1 MKTKLR
7 LVVALAL
14 SMFAAVAAAQQY
26 PAKPVRF
33 VVPFVEGGGPG
44 SRRRGCFWGGDGAR
58 PPELWHGFRRR
69 LAIALL
75 VSASFAAMPVIAQT
89 YPSKPVRFVVPF
101 VAGGPTDIQGRML
114 GEKLAQR
121 LGQQFIIDNRGGANG
136 NIGMELVAKA
146 PPDGYTIVIATVGT
160 WAVNPSLY
168 KQMPYDPV
176 RDFAPIMQVSSSPG
190 VLVVHPSVPV
200 KGVKEL
206 IALAKAKPGK
216 LDYGSS
222 GVGGFGHISGALF
235 CLMTKTEMVH
245 IPYKSSAPSLTDLIA
260 GQIQVLFNNA
270 ISTVPFIKAG
280 QVRALAVTSLKRMPA
295 LPELPSIDEAGV
307 KGYDN
312 SSWSAVA
319 APAGTP
325 KEIIAKLNGELN
337 AIMKLPDIQERS
349 GAVGAVII
357 GGTPE
362 QFGNYLKSEIAKFA
376 RVVKEAKISA
386 Q

>member
-1 MKTKLR
+1 MKYLSS
-7 LVVALAL
+7 LA
-14 SMFAAVAAAQQY
+14 
-26 PAKPVRF
+26 
-33 VVPFVEGGGPG
+33 
-44 SRRRGCFWGGDGAR
+44 GC
-58 PPELWHGFRRR
+58 
-69 LAIALL
+69 
-75 VSASFAAMPVIAQT
+75 VSAALISMPACAQT
-89 YPSKPVRFVVPF
+89 YPSKPVRLVVPF
-101 VAGGPTDIQGRML
+101 VAGGPTDIQGRLL
-114 GEKLAQR
+114 GEKLTQR

-136 NIGMELVAKA
+136 NIGMELTAKA

-160 WAVNPSLY
+160 WAVNPSVY
-168 KQMPYDPV
+168 KMPFDV
-176 RDFAPIMQVSSSPG
+176 IKDFAPIAQVFSSPG

-200 KGVKEL
+200 RNVKEL
-206 IALAKAKPGK
+206 IALAKSKPGK

-235 CLMTKTEMVH
+235 TLMTNTQMVH

-270 ISTVPFIKAG
+270 VATVPFIKSG
-280 QVRALAVTSLKRMPA
+280 QTRALAVTSLKRMRA
-295 LPELPSIDEAGV
+295 LSDLPTIDEAGV

-325 KEIIAKLNGELN
+325 KEIIAKLNAELN
-337 AIMKLPDIQERS
+337 QILTLPDVIERS
-349 GAVGAVII
+349 AAVGGDAV
-357 GGTPE
+357 GGTPA
-362 QFGNYLKSEIAKFA
+362 QFGDYLKSEIAKFA

>member
-1 MKTKLR
+1 MKRLLLR
-7 LVVALAL
+7 TVCALAAL
-14 SMFAAVAAAQQY
+14 PSISWAQNY
-26 PAKPVRF
+26 PAK
-33 VVPFVEGGGPG
+33 
-44 SRRRGCFWGGDGAR
+44 
-58 PPELWHGFRRR
+58 
-69 LAIALL
+69 
-75 VSASFAAMPVIAQT
+75 T
-89 YPSKPVRFVVPF
+89 VRFVVPF
-101 VAGGPTDIQGRML
+101 VAGGPTDIQGRLL
-114 GEKLAQR
+114 GEKLGQR

-136 NIGMELVAKA
+136 NIGMDLAAKS
-146 PPDGYTIVIATVGT
+146 PPDGYTLVIATVGT

-168 KQMPYDPV
+168 KHMPYDPV
-176 RDFAPIMQVSSSPG
+176 KDFAPIMQVSSSPG
-190 VLVVHPSVPV
+190 VLIVHPSVPV
-200 KGVKEL
+200 KSVKDL
-206 IALAKAKPGK
+206 VALARAKPGK

-270 ISTVPFIKAG
+270 ISTVPFIKSG
-280 QVRALAVTSLKRMPA
+280 QARALAVTSLKRMQA
-295 LPELPSIDEAGV
+295 LPDLPTIDESGV

-325 KEIIAKLNGELN
+325 RDIIMKLNGELN
-337 AIMKLPDIQERS
+337 QILKLPDVQEKNA
-349 GAVGAVII
+349 AVGADPV

-362 QFGNYLKSEIAKFA
+362 QFGAYLKSEIAKFA

>member
-1 MKTKLR
+1 MKAQLR
-7 LVVALAL
+7 FVVALAL
-14 SMFAAVAAAQQY
+14 S
-26 PAKPVRF
+26 P
-33 VVPFVEGGGPG
+33 
-44 SRRRGCFWGGDGAR
+44 
-58 PPELWHGFRRR
+58 
-69 LAIALL
+69 
-75 VSASFAAMPVIAQT
+75 FAAMPAMAQT
-89 YPSKPVRFVVPF
+89 YPTKTVRFVVPF

-114 GEKLAQR
+114 GEKLGQR

-136 NIGMELVAKA
+136 NIGMELAAKS
-146 PPDGYTIVIATVGT
+146 PPDGYTLVIATVGT

-168 KQMPYDPV
+168 KQMAYDPV
-176 RDFAPIMQVSSSPG
+176 KDFAPIMQVSSSPG
-190 VLVVHPSVPV
+190 VLVVHPSTPV
-200 KGVKEL
+200 KSVKEL

-270 ISTVPFIKAG
+270 ISTVPFIKSG
-280 QVRALAVTSLKRMPA
+280 QTRALAVTSLKRMAA
-295 LPELPSIDEAGV
+295 LPGLPTIDETGV

-325 KEIIAKLNGELN
+325 REIVTRLNSELN
-337 AIMKLPDIQERS
+337 AILKLPDIMEKNAS
-349 GAVGAVII
+349 FGADAV

-362 QFGNYLKSEIAKFA
+362 QFGEYLKSEIAKFA

>member
-1 MKTKLR
+1 MP
-7 LVVALAL
+7 ALL
-14 SMFAAVAAAQQY
+14 AAA
-26 PAKPVRF
+26 F
-33 VVPFVEGGGPG
+33 
-44 SRRRGCFWGGDGAR
+44 GA
-58 PPELWHGFRRR
+58 
-69 LAIALL
+69 A
-75 VSASFAAMPVIAQT
+75 AQT
-89 YPSKPVRFVVPF
+89 YPSKPVRLVVPF

-136 NIGMELVAKA
+136 NIGMEIVAKSA
-146 PPDGYTIVIATVGT
+146 PDGYTLVIATVGT

-168 KQMPYDPV
+168 KLPFDV
-176 RDFAPIMQVSSSPG
+176 VKDFAPIIQVSTSPG
-190 VLVVHPSVPV
+190 VLVVHPSVPARN
-200 KGVKEL
+200 VKEL
-206 IALAKAKPGK
+206 IALARARPGK

-235 CLMTKTEMVH
+235 CLLTKTEMVH

-270 ISTVPFIKAG
+270 ISTVPYIRAG
-280 QVRALAVTSLKRMPA
+280 KVRALAVTSLKRMHA
-295 LPELPSIDEAGV
+295 LPELPTIDEAGV

-325 KEIIAKLNGELN
+325 REIITKLNGELS
-337 AIMKLPDIQERS
+337 AILKLPDVQEKS
-349 GAVGAVII
+349 AAVGADII

-362 QFGNYLKSEIAKFA
+362 QFGAYLKSEIAKFA

>member
-1 MKTKLR
+1 MNLALR
-7 LVVALAL
+7 LTMAGAYTALA
-14 SMFAAVAAAQQY
+14 SAAAAQQY
-26 PAKPVRF
+26 P
-33 VVPFVEGGGPG
+33 
-44 SRRRGCFWGGDGAR
+44 
-58 PPELWHGFRRR
+58 
-69 LAIALL
+69 
-75 VSASFAAMPVIAQT
+75 T
-89 YPSKPVRFVVPF
+89 KPVRFVVPF

-114 GEKLAQR
+114 GEKLGQR

-136 NIGMELVAKA
+136 NIGLELTAKA

-168 KQMPYDPV
+168 KNMPFDPV
-176 RDFAPIMQVSSSPG
+176 KDFAPIMQVSTSPG
-190 VLVVHPSVPV
+190 VLIVHPSVPV
-200 KGVKEL
+200 RNVKEL
-206 IALAKAKPGK
+206 IALAKSKPGK

-245 IPYKSSAPSLTDLIA
+245 IPYKSSAPSLTDVIA

-280 QVRALAVTSLKRMPA
+280 QVRALAVTSLNRMQA
-295 LPELPSIDEAGV
+295 LPELPSINEAGV

-325 KEIIAKLNGELN
+325 KEIITKLNSELN
-337 AIMKLPDIQERS
+337 AIMKLPDIQEKS
-349 GAVGAVII
+349 AAVGAVIV

-362 QFGNYLKSEIAKFA
+362 QYGEYLKSEIAKFA